1 MRLQSSNAGSTE
13 ELFPDI
19 IANTDI
25 LTWQYVLSSFLCQS
39 WSGHGRNLTGS
50 KIAPLPLKHLPFPG
64 TSPGSAPPGS
74 APALALLLFSAKLL
88 GRAHCPLPCCSSSS
102 PPRFPK
108 TLLRASAR
116 RLHLRFPNGSYRERA
131 GPGLHPYL
139 DATSSCSNG
148 FPPNCC

>member
-1 MRLQSSNAGSTE
+1 MLVRQRNCFL
-13 ELFPDI
+13 
-19 IANTDI
+19 I
-25 LTWQYVLSSFLCQS
+25 LLLTPTFSLDNMSYHPSYAQS